1 MKNIVF
7 TLMLATVL
15 WSSCQDEVMTDIMQE
30 QEVEDPATRAITS
43 WNQCQK
49 AILKSGEEVSLPW
62 ATTAS
67 TNIPDDVRQDVKE
80 ENGWKVLF
88 STMEF
93 VGYDINVTSVDKG
106 VNYLLLYNIYTGVL
120 KGFVYLEDFVGKNN
134 TAFWQLSAQPG
145 STLLNFTPEFAE
157 AIDSQNSPESVSLS
171 TITTN
176 GLTKGFDRGWNCF
189 MQELAYDP
197 GSKDQT
203 ISITAYV
210 LDNTTFTFSGAYKS
224 TSEGTIVSSNQRP
237 SNVLNGIAD
246 VSGKHAKQW
255 IADNTGE
262 NNRDKPIK
270 FSADVL
276 QTVVDEG
283 VTGLVKT
290 GLYKV
295 FGKLLGVS
303 QTNYSMQ
310 VTTSG
315 TVEITGTSS
324 QPSSGMVP
332 PLAGIPLG
340 GLGHDLGL
348 WNLSTKP
355 IYYTQT
361 FSEYKDFTSSGDGLR
376 AYFGYEVITYPSIQ
390 TRINPI
396 AYKNGQSTVSVA
408 ATPVEYLTYHGEKP
422 QFYES
427 YVDPKNKYK
436 YGAEQY
442 SFPPIIYDDD
452 DTYIRDGGSVT
463 MIYVQDLLPNRRAL
477 DDIKKA
483 GLSFKDARVNIWKN
497 IVLRVKAQTKDA
509 AGNTVYSVKSFIPT
523 QQFDGNT
530 GMPYTWTLDAMRQAG
545 YQFY

>member
-30 QEVEDPATRAITS
+30 HEVEAPITRAITP

-49 AILKSGEEVSLPW
+49 AILKSGKEVYLPW
-62 ATTAS
+62 AS
-67 TNIPDDVRQDVKE
+67 TVTSNIPDDVRKDIKE

-93 VGYDINVTSVDKG
+93 VGYNINVTSVDEG

-120 KGFVYLEDFVGKNN
+120 KGFVYLDNYNGESN
-134 TAFWQLSAQPG
+134 TAFWRLDVQPG

-157 AIDSQNSPESVSLS
+157 AIDSQNSPESVVLS
-171 TITTN
+171 TITKN
-176 GLTKGFDRGWNCF
+176 GVTKGFEVGWNCF

-197 GSKDQT
+197 GSKDET
-203 ISITAYV
+203 ISVSAFE
-210 LDNTTFTFSGAYKS
+210 LNETTFAFSGAYKS
-224 TSEGTIVSSNQRP
+224 TSEGTIISSNQTS

-262 NNRDKPIK
+262 KNSDKPIK
-270 FSADVL
+270 FGADVL

-310 VTTSG
+310 VTTNG

-332 PLAGIPLG
+332 PLAGIPLS

-355 IYYTQT
+355 IYYTRT

-376 AYFGYEVITYPSIQ
+376 AYFGYEVFTYPSIQ
-390 TRINPI
+390 ASINPI
-396 AYKNGQSTVSVA
+396 AYDRGTSTVSVSA
-408 ATPVEYLTYHGEKP
+408 APVEYLKYHGEKP

-436 YGAEQY
+436 YAAEQY

-497 IVLRVKAQTKDA
+497 IVLRVVAKTEDA
-509 AGNTVYSVKSFIPT
+509 AGNEVYSVKSFIPK

-530 GMPYTWTLDAMRQAG
+530 GMPYTWTLDAMREAG